1 MNKDPK
7 EGAAKMPHP
16 LCMSNPVC
24 YALSCAELVSDIL
37 PFLLLYSAA
46 LFCCFYS
53 AAFILLLYFSLFCCS
68 VFLLYRIAEYLYA
81 GLDSQLAAV

>member
-7 EGAAKMPHP
+7 EGAAKMPRP
-16 LCMSNPVC
+16 LCMSNLVC

-46 LFCCFYS
+46 
-53 AAFILLLYFSLFCCS
+53 FILLLLFFLFCCS

-81 GLDSQLAAV
+81 GLNSQLAAV

>member
-7 EGAAKMPHP
+7 EGAAKMPRP
-16 LCMSNPVC
+16 LCMSNLVC

-37 PFLLLYSAA
+37 PFLLL
-46 LFCCFYS
+46 YS

-81 GLDSQLAAV
+81 GLNSQLAAV

>member
-1 MNKDPK
+1 
-7 EGAAKMPHP
+7 MPRP

-46 LFCCFYS
+46 LFCCF
-53 AAFILLLYFSLFCCS
+53 ILLLLFCCFI
-68 VFLLYRIAEYLYA
+68 FLYFAALFSYFTA
-81 GLDSQLAAV
+81 SQSICTQVSIPSWPLFNIIS

>member
-1 MNKDPK
+1 
-7 EGAAKMPHP
+7 MPRP
-16 LCMSNPVC
+16 LCMSNLVC

-53 AAFILLLYFSLFCCS
+53 AALFSYFTASQSICTQVSIPSWPLFNIIS
-68 VFLLYRIAEYLYA
+68 
-81 GLDSQLAAV
+81 

>member
-1 MNKDPK
+1 
-7 EGAAKMPHP
+7 MPRP
-16 LCMSNPVC
+16 LCMSNLVC

-46 LFCCFYS
+46 FILLLLFCCFYS

-81 GLDSQLAAV
+81 GLNSQLAAV

>member
-1 MNKDPK
+1 
-7 EGAAKMPHP
+7 MPRP
-16 LCMSNPVC
+16 LCMSSPVC

-81 GLDSQLAAV
+81 GLNSQLAAV

>member
-1 MNKDPK
+1 
-7 EGAAKMPHP
+7 MPRP
-16 LCMSNPVC
+16 LCMSNLVC

-53 AAFILLLYFSLFCCS
+53 AAFIFLYFAALFS
-68 VFLLYRIAEYLYA
+68 YFTA
-81 GLDSQLAAV
+81 SQSICTQISIPSWPLFNIIS

>member
-1 MNKDPK
+1 
-7 EGAAKMPHP
+7 MPRP

-37 PFLLLYSAA
+37 PFLLLYSAP
-46 LFCCFYS
+46 
-53 AAFILLLYFSLFCCS
+53 FILLLYFSLFCCS

-81 GLDSQLAAV
+81 GLNSQLAAV

>member
-7 EGAAKMPHP
+7 EGAAKMPRP
-16 LCMSNPVC
+16 LCMSNLVC

-46 LFCCFYS
+46 
-53 AAFILLLYFSLFCCS
+53 FIFLYFAALFS
-68 VFLLYRIAEYLYA
+68 YFTA
-81 GLDSQLAAV
+81 SQSICTQVSIPSWPLFNIIS

>member
-1 MNKDPK
+1 
-7 EGAAKMPHP
+7 MPRP
-16 LCMSNPVC
+16 LCMSNLVC

-37 PFLLLYSAA
+37 PFLLL
-46 LFCCFYS
+46 YS

>member
-1 MNKDPK
+1 
-7 EGAAKMPHP
+7 MPRP

-37 PFLLLYSAA
+37 PFLLL
-46 LFCCFYS
+46 YS

-81 GLDSQLAAV
+81 GLNSQLAAV

>member
-7 EGAAKMPHP
+7 EGAAKMPRP
-16 LCMSNPVC
+16 LCMSNLVC

-46 LFCCFYS
+46 
-53 AAFILLLYFSLFCCS
+53 FILLLLFFFILLLCFPTLPHRRVS
-68 VFLLYRIAEYLYA
+68 VRRSQFPA
-81 GLDSQLAAV
+81 GRCLT

>member
-7 EGAAKMPHP
+7 EGAAKMPRP
-16 LCMSNPVC
+16 LCMSNLVC

-37 PFLLLYSAA
+37 PFLLL
-46 LFCCFYS
+46 YS

>member
-1 MNKDPK
+1 
-7 EGAAKMPHP
+7 MPRP
-16 LCMSNPVC
+16 LCMSNLVC

-46 LFCCFYS
+46 LFCCF
-53 AAFILLLYFSLFCCS
+53 ILLLLFCCFYFSLFCCS

-81 GLDSQLAAV
+81 GLNSQLAAV

>member
-1 MNKDPK
+1 
-7 EGAAKMPHP
+7 MPHP

-37 PFLLLYSAA
+37 PFLLLY
-46 LFCCFYS
+46 
-53 AAFILLLYFSLFCCS
+53 FSLFCCS
-68 VFLLYRIAEYLYA
+68 VFLLYRIAEYLHA

>member
-1 MNKDPK
+1 
-7 EGAAKMPHP
+7 MPRP
-16 LCMSNPVC
+16 LCMSNLVC

-46 LFCCFYS
+46 LFCC
-53 AAFILLLYFSLFCCS
+53 S

-81 GLDSQLAAV
+81 GLNSQLAAV

>member
-1 MNKDPK
+1 
-7 EGAAKMPHP
+7 MPRP
-16 LCMSNPVC
+16 LCMSNLVC

-37 PFLLLYSAA
+37 PFLLL
-46 LFCCFYS
+46 YS

-81 GLDSQLAAV
+81 GLNSQLAAV

>member
-1 MNKDPK
+1 
-7 EGAAKMPHP
+7 MPRP
-16 LCMSNPVC
+16 LCMSNLVC

-46 LFCCFYS
+46 LFCY
-53 AAFILLLYFSLFCCS
+53 FILLLYFSLFCCS

-81 GLDSQLAAV
+81 GLNSQLAAV

>member
-1 MNKDPK
+1 
-7 EGAAKMPHP
+7 MPRP
-16 LCMSNPVC
+16 LCMSNLVC

-53 AAFILLLYFSLFCCS
+53 AALFFFILLLYSALFCCS
-68 VFLLYRIAEYLYA
+68 VFLLYRIAEYLHA

>member
-1 MNKDPK
+1 
-7 EGAAKMPHP
+7 MPRP
-16 LCMSNPVC
+16 LCMSNLVC

-46 LFCCFYS
+46 LFCCFY
-53 AAFILLLYFSLFCCS
+53 FSLFCCS

-81 GLDSQLAAV
+81 GLNSQLAAV

>member
-1 MNKDPK
+1 
-7 EGAAKMPHP
+7 MPRP
-16 LCMSNPVC
+16 LCMSNLVC

-46 LFCCFYS
+46 
-53 AAFILLLYFSLFCCS
+53 FILLLLFFLYFCCS

-81 GLDSQLAAV
+81 GLNSQLAAV

>member
-1 MNKDPK
+1 
-7 EGAAKMPHP
+7 MPHP

-46 LFCCFYS
+46 
-53 AAFILLLYFSLFCCS
+53 FILLLYFSLFCCS
-68 VFLLYRIAEYLYA
+68 VFLLYRIAEYLHA